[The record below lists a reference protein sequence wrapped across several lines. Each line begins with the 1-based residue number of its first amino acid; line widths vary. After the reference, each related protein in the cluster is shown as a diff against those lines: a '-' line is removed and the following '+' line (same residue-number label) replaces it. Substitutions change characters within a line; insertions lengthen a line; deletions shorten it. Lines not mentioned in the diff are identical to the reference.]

1 MQNVPQPKT
10 RLIINIME
18 HGTVVGTDDPIDL
31 EFEDCV
37 NAVGGLVNWLACVLA
52 EVNDSPK
59 EEIGSAILVD
69 ALHHWTFDEEIDEAD
84 SFDDGTDSL
93 PEPDYPEGP
102 FPTN

>member
-10 RLIINIME
+10 RLIVNIME

-37 NAVGGLVNWLACVLA
+37 NAVGGLVNWLASVLA
-52 EVNDSPK
+52 EVNESPR

-69 ALHHWTFDEEIDEAD
+69 VLHHWTFDEQIEEGDPFEDE
-84 SFDDGTDSL
+84 TDNLSG
-93 PEPDYPEGP
+93 EDYREGP
-102 FPTN
+102 FPAN